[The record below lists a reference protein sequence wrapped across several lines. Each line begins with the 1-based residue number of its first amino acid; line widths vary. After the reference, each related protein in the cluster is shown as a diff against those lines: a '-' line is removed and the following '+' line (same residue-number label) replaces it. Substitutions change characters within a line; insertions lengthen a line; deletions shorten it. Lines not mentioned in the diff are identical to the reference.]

1 MSTYK
6 IRRVDFENP
15 NTSIDYRFW
24 TKGYVSKHDH
34 AYHEIF
40 VVCDDEI
47 DYTLNGKNFKLY
59 KGVIS
64 LVKIGDVHSFKP
76 LKGGNAMHINVIF
89 SDELLRL
96 VSNEI
101 DVKLYDKLISE
112 HISFT
117 LNKQEFDYISYTI
130 SVLNNT
136 DRHSNEYFSELKI
149 LLTNFLNIIN
159 RNIVK
164 LNFIYP
170 AWFNDLILTVR
181 KPSFISAS
189 VKDIYKASSYSEPI
203 TIDAFKK
210 YTGLT
215 PVKYLTQL
223 KLNYACNMLK
233 NTHKTTLEISQDIG
247 YESLSHFNR
256 IFKSHFNLTPKEF
269 RNKK

>member
-1 MSTYK
+1 MKTYQ
-6 IRRVDFENP
+6 IRKVEFENP
-15 NTSIDYRFW
+15 HTSIDYRFW
-24 TKGYVSKHDH
+24 TKGDVTKHDH

-47 DYTLNGKNFKLY
+47 DYTLNGKNVKLY
-59 KGVIS
+59 KGMIS
-64 LVKIGDVHSFKP
+64 FVKIGDVHSFKP
-76 LKGGNAMHINVIF
+76 SKSGNAVHINVIF
-89 SDELLRL
+89 SDELLR
-96 VSNEI
+96 VVANEI
-101 DVKLYDKLISE
+101 NVKLYNKLLTENIN
-112 HISFT
+112 FT
-117 LNKQEFDYISYTI
+117 LNKQEYDYINYTI

-136 DRHSNEYFSELKI
+136 DMHSNEYFSELKI

-181 KPSFISAS
+181 KPSFINAS
-189 VKDIYKASSYSEPI
+189 VKDIYKASTYSEPI

-233 NTHKTTLEISQDIG
+233 NTHKTTLEISQDVG

-269 RNKK
+269 RSKK